1 MGSYLCHQS
10 TLKNHPFKNLILSIF
25 PIFENIKVLVTLLT
39 LRGNHSLAA
48 EYVGQLKL
56 EPIMLF
62 HAINGFELFLA
73 LTFIVQSFSNK
84 LTLYGMSKN
93 LTKCL
98 NGNKGECGESNV
110 GHSWIQIGH

>member
-1 MGSYLCHQS
+1 MASPSPLTQYQPPLSHFAGRNQTGVKKKRQNTIIEMGSYLCHQS

-56 EPIMLF
+56 EPIIIF
-62 HAINGFELFLA
+62 HAIDGFQHFL
-73 LTFIVQSFSNK
+73 V
-84 LTLYGMSKN
+84 LTL
-93 LTKCL
+93 
-98 NGNKGECGESNV
+98 
-110 GHSWIQIGH
+110 